1 MTCWQCIKPE
11 TQTTLREV
19 HAALRRKYDDADVD
33 VFTRGHAAYY
43 DAHAREVEAYWRLH
57 RGRFAFDEE
66 PTNELTDKLHLMLVI
81 AGTLNIQG
89 IRDNFRPNCF
99 TPPLHTTPH
108 NTTSSLLSA
117 LFCCFPTFVPSTPS
131 SSSPSVHPP
140 YFSTT
145 IPASSFPT
153 PPTSYY
159 SSPTF
164 TPIPQLCPFPQPPHY
179 PIHPLSILS
188 VVSTA
193 SEVRDRRPKLSF
205 HGIFDYGTT
214 TTTSDLH
221 KRNIAR
227 LKLILALL
235 PHASEVCFCVA
246 LRCNIDSYIPSYT
259 QMSVLLHAHV
269 YALCRCLV
277 LILVTPPPRDK
288 PLPSFDLLAPER
300 TRIEDDFLF
309 DFSLYESPSLFIF
322 GDVKRKKKGQKYSDV
337 I

>member
-1 MTCWQCIKPE
+1 MTCWWCTNEERENDTI
-11 TQTTLREV
+11 LREV
-19 HAALRRKYDDADVD
+19 HAALRRKYDDADVN
-33 VFTRGHAAYY
+33 VFARGHAAYY

-66 PTNELTDKLHLMLVI
+66 PTDELADKLHLMLVI
-81 AGTLNIQG
+81 AGTLNHGG
-89 IRDNFRPNCF
+89 IHDNFRPNCF
-99 TPPLHTTPH
+99 TAPP
-108 NTTSSLLSA
+108 SLATL
-117 LFCCFPTFVPSTPS
+117 
-131 SSSPSVHPP
+131 
-140 YFSTT
+140 
-145 IPASSFPT
+145 PT
-153 PPTSYY
+153 PRC
-159 SSPTF
+159 SPTF

-179 PIHPLSILS
+179 PIHPLLVLS

-205 HGIFDYGTT
+205 HGIFDNETT
-214 TTTSDLH
+214 TTPDLK
-221 KRNIAR
+221 KRGVAR

-246 LRCNIDSYIPSYT
+246 LRCNIDSYVPSYT

-277 LILVTPPPRDK
+277 LILVTPPPREK
-288 PLPSFDLLAPER
+288 PPPSFDLLAPER

-309 DFSLYESPSLFIF
+309 DFSLYESPSLFVF
-322 GDVKRKKKGQKYSDV
+322 GDVKRKKIGQKYSDV